1 MNDANKAIQKLKLKQ
16 EQMMAEAQRMTLR
29 ADKLKKVADF
39 QTNFRDRRWVVDALD
54 IDGLIARSMVLR
66 DAESGILVRASFSI
80 DLEILSDGF
89 DGHLT
94 DFAMGKVGAPTIIPV
109 KNFIG
114 DEEE

>member
-1 MNDANKAIQKLKLKQ
+1 MNDATKAIQKLREKQ
-16 EQMMAEAQRMTLR
+16 ERMMAEAKRMSLR

-54 IDGLIARSMVLR
+54 IDGLIARSIVLR

-89 DGHLT
+89 DHRTRG
-94 DFAMGKVGAPTIIPV
+94 MSGEPNIIPV

>member
-1 MNDANKAIQKLKLKQ
+1 MNDATKAIQKLREKQ

-66 DAESGILVRASFSI
+66 DTESGILVRASFNI
-80 DLEILSDGF
+80 DLEIIADGF
-89 DGHLT
+89 EHT
-94 DFAMGKVGAPTIIPV
+94 V
-109 KNFIG
+109 KGFIG
-114 DEEE
+114 GEEE